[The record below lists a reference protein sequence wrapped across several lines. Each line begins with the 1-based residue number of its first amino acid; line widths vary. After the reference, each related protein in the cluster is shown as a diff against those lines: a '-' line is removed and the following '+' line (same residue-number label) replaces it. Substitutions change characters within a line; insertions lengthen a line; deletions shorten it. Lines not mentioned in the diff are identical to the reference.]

1 MVCFCDLPLSRLQNH
16 IHGYK
21 WNFNGVDRQ
30 SKQYGKFGL
39 GMSKEWGT
47 TKKLNPVTYIQP
59 DSHLLQFIR
68 LTTGALYDLYFPLK
82 AEWENDPNVSP
93 VARSYYSN
101 PLTRFMAAG
110 MPTPPL
116 SYKRFNISEHG
127 YSNAVAM
134 CAYLKPYRDPLTGQ
148 QYYDEREWR
157 YVIPYTKTEPGTV
170 PPLTVFEGKL
180 VPVIG
185 HEKGIEWDI
194 DMFKKNIERD
204 YMLTFNPSDV
214 KYIIVESD
222 SDIHDIITLM
232 KGLPDKYTSD
242 DIDRLVTRII
252 TCEQLKEDF

>member
-1 MVCFCDLPLSRLQNH
+1 M
-16 IHGYK
+16 
-21 WNFNGVDRQ
+21 
-30 SKQYGKFGL
+30 
-39 GMSKEWGT
+39 
-47 TKKLNPVTYIQP
+47 
-59 DSHLLQFIR
+59 
-68 LTTGALYDLYFPLK
+68 
-82 AEWENDPNVSP
+82 
-93 VARSYYSN
+93 
-101 PLTRFMAAG
+101 
-110 MPTPPL
+110 
-116 SYKRFNISEHG
+116 
-127 YSNAVAM
+127 
-134 CAYLKPYRDPLTGQ
+134 
-148 QYYDEREWR
+148 
-157 YVIPYTKTEPGTV
+157 
-170 PPLTVFEGKL
+170 TVFEGKL